1 MWVELYFGLS
11 IVNDGLKESSTEQ
24 SILFLNWVVVL
35 LVELNQA
42 WQESK
47 KLMSFYSIQV
57 QAVFSTQVA
66 AAEEL

>member
-35 LVELNQA
+35 LVELN
-42 WQESK
+42 
-47 KLMSFYSIQV
+47 
-57 QAVFSTQVA
+57 
-66 AAEEL
+66 

>member
-57 QAVFSTQVA
+57 QEVFSTQVA